1 MSTLLPVLSLC
12 QKCLPF
18 SLPPL
23 IILSSM
29 QLTFLIYHVLVPSL
43 SPCSRT
49 SKQAQPNHLVR
60 IFVQTTLYTTE
71 FSQTLSSPGTNIR
84 SQPFLQDPASACA
97 PLPLRGFFTTQRWN
111 SSLSL
116 ALIFSL
122 NFISCCRTPFSHA
135 SHPPFLLFFKILV
148 CNLSSLHFCSLKD
161 FILLLQKNGPI

>member
-1 MSTLLPVLSLC
+1 MGRAVRVLIYNVFLLSSPLNPDVSRNSTAVDLMSTLLPVLSLC

-71 FSQTLSSPGTNIR
+71 FSQTPSSPGTNIR

-97 PLPLRGFFTTQRWN
+97 PLPLRV
-111 SSLSL
+111 
-116 ALIFSL
+116 FS
-122 NFISCCRTPFSHA
+122 P
-135 SHPPFLLFFKILV
+135 
-148 CNLSSLHFCSLKD
+148 LKD
-161 FILLLQKNGPI
+161 EILLSPWLSYFL